1 MYNIRKKLIIWDFDG
16 VIADTECLWMENRRQ
31 LLNKHF
37 NLNWDLATTNNYI
50 GGMSW
55 RTRIATLQ
63 KMGIPA
69 DEKFEDEANVLDFA
83 ILEKGFSLTPGIE
96 KIFAHKEIKQC
107 IATGGAPEKTKRKLQ
122 AVDLEQR
129 FPKETVFVA
138 EMVKNGKPAP
148 DLFLLAAEKMGEMPA
163 DCVVVEDSLAGIT
176 AAQNAGMDVIA
187 YVGSKMN
194 NNPDYIAKVRKLGV
208 KNIFDNMS
216 DVYRYIFSENY

>member
-1 MYNIRKKLIIWDFDG
+1 MNNIRTKLIIWDFDG

-37 NLNWDLATTNNYI
+37 NLNWDLATTNFYI

-69 DEKFEDEANVLDFA
+69 DEKFEDEASVLDFA
-83 ILEKGFSLTPGIE
+83 KLEEGFSLTPGIE
-96 KIFAHKEIKQC
+96 KIFTHNEIKQC
-107 IATGGAPEKTKRKLQ
+107 IATGGTPEKTKRKLQ
-122 AVDLEQR
+122 AVGLEKR

-148 DLFLLAAEKMGEMPA
+148 DLFLLSADKMGEKPA

-176 AAQNAGMDVIA
+176 AAQKAGMDVIA
-187 YVGSKMN
+187 YIGSKMN

-208 KNIFDNMS
+208 RNIFDNMS
-216 DVYRYIFSENY
+216 DVYRYIFSENC